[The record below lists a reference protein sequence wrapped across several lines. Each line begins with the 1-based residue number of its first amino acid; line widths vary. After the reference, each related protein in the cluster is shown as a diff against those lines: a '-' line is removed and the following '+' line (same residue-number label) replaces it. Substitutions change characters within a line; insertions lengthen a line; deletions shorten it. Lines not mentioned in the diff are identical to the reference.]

1 MFLSL
6 EEKEMKKIAFIGT
19 HGTRK
24 TTYSH
29 GLAYYLKTQGIN
41 ADLLYEVARKSPLPI
56 NEDRTPSTQRWIL
69 HTQIAEELAFEKQ
82 EIDALVCDRSVL
94 DNYAYFVEKFGRD
107 VALDAIVKSHVKTYD
122 LLIKVPITRDQIDD
136 DGIRSTDKDFQR
148 RIDET
153 VDILLKSFGVIVVPF
168 ENIDQIVKHS
178 LKRFGN

>member
-1 MFLSL
+1 M
-6 EEKEMKKIAFIGT
+6 
-19 HGTRK
+19 
-24 TTYSH
+24 
-29 GLAYYLKTQGIN
+29 
-41 ADLLYEVARKSPLPI
+41 
-56 NEDRTPSTQRWIL
+56 
-69 HTQIAEELAFEKQ
+69 
-82 EIDALVCDRSVL
+82 
-94 DNYAYFVEKFGRD
+94 
-107 VALDAIVKSHVKTYD
+107 KSHVKTYD